1 MTMDNDNIIDILD
14 ADGRANLKP
23 KRYKRKYGND
33 EPAAGDISELL
44 KMQIKALK
52 SGGGIV
58 KYADDP
64 GGLDCFIQK
73 SVRFLEYINDYNEN
87 AELENKP
94 IIVPSIEAWAVFMC
108 ISRVTLLNYAKRGE
122 NWKTFIETFRNGLQA
137 AKLQMASRGKMPPLI
152 YIFDSV
158 NNGNGYANTSE
169 FKLSSATESEKREVI
184 SNLDRG
190 ALAKKYGF
198 DDLGAPDAGTGSRI
212 EEQQEN
218 PE

>member
-1 MTMDNDNIIDILD
+1 MDNDNIIDILD

-23 KRYKRKYGND
+23 KKYKRKFGND

-58 KYADDP
+58 KYADDLS
-64 GGLDCFIQK
+64 GFDAFIQK
-73 SVRFLEYINDYNEN
+73 SVRFLEYIDSYNEN
-87 AELENKP
+87 AEQENKP
-94 IIVPSIEAWAVFMC
+94 IIVPSVEAWASFLC
-108 ISRVTLLNYAKRGE
+108 ISRVSLLNYAKRGE
-122 NWKTFIETFRNGLQA
+122 NWRTFIETFRNALQA
-137 AKLQMASRGKMPPLI
+137 VKLQMASRGKMPPLI
-152 YIFDSV
+152 YIFDAT
-158 NNGNGYANTSE
+158 NNGANYANTSE
-169 FKLSSATESEKREVI
+169 FKLSDTETEKREVI

>member
-1 MTMDNDNIIDILD
+1 MNESDIIDILD
-14 ADGRANLKP
+14 ADGRASLKP

-33 EPAAGDISELL
+33 EPAAGDLSELL
-44 KMQIKALK
+44 KMQIRALK

-58 KYADDP
+58 KYADDTA
-64 GGLDCFIQK
+64 GFDAFIQK
-73 SVRFLEYINDYNEN
+73 SVRFLEYVNDYNEN

-94 IIVPSIEAWAVFMC
+94 IIVPSVELWACFLCV
-108 ISRVTLLNYAKRGE
+108 SRVTLLNYAKRGE

-152 YIFDSV
+152 YIFDAT
-158 NNGNGYANTSE
+158 NNGANYANTSE
-169 FKLSSATESEKREVI
+169 FKLSDTESERREVI
-184 SNLDRG
+184 SNLDRD

-198 DDLGAPDAGTGSRI
+198 DDLGAPDAGTGSGI

>member
-44 KMQIKALK
+44 QMQIKALK

-64 GGLDCFIQK
+64 GGLDAFIQK
-73 SVRFLEYINDYNEN
+73 SVRFLEYVNDYNGN
-87 AELENKP
+87 AEQENKP
-94 IIVPSIEAWAVFMC
+94 IIVPSVEAWASFLC
-108 ISRVTLLNYAKRGE
+108 ISRVSLLNYEKRGG

-137 AKLQMASRGKMPPLI
+137 VKLQMASRGKMPPLI
-152 YIFDSV
+152 YIFDAT
-158 NNGNGYANTSE
+158 NNGTHYANTSE
-169 FKLSSATESEKREVI
+169 FKLSDTESEKREVI
-184 SNLDRG
+184 SNLDRD

-198 DDLGAPDAGTGSRI
+198 DDLSAPDARTGSGI